1 MGDLWSPAN
10 TDIGKRSGRP
20 SAARIFNANRCA
32 LPPRA
37 PMPPPPGEV
46 SRQAQRSRDGRG
58 RGTRGRETRSRAAE
72 GVGPYGGDGRFLRR
86 GSAMGYPAARFA
98 RLCGTGRTAAQQHT
112 GMRRHKNGREQF
124 APCRLFYEILISG
137 YQLPYSFIHQVS

>member
-86 GSAMGYPAARFA
+86 GCRPRQPASRGCAGQAEPR
-98 RLCGTGRTAAQQHT
+98 RSNTPVCGGIRMAGSGALPAGFLFTVPTTFLLRT
-112 GMRRHKNGREQF
+112 
-124 APCRLFYEILISG
+124 
-137 YQLPYSFIHQVS
+137 LPG